1 MTRTTDSRPGLA
13 IGALLLAAGAGT
25 AAQAQEPASTNAPAG
40 VAAAQAELDRTPED
54 CVLLNRIAR
63 KVGVN
68 DRQVVFFMRGDTYYL
83 NVLDGACQ
91 SLTAGE
97 TRLVFHAKNTGSARI
112 ARLCDTDS
120 FTVERQTSRI
130 GCSLGMFNP
139 ITAEEAAALTG
150 QPIPAA
156 AASSSSS
163 GERSERTERS
173 ERSSRRDRD

>member
-1 MTRTTDSRPGLA
+1 MTRSTASRWGCTF
-13 IGALLLAAGAGT
+13 GAMLLAATVGMSAQSQEGA
-25 AAQAQEPASTNAPAG
+25 
-40 VAAAQAELDRTPED
+40 AAAQEELDRTPED

-68 DRQVVFFMRGDTYYL
+68 DRQVVFFMRGNTYYL
-83 NVLDGACQ
+83 NVLDAACQ
-91 SLTAGE
+91 SLTPGE

-130 GCSLGMFNP
+130 GCGLGQFNP

-150 QPIPAA
+150 QPVAA
-156 AASSSSS
+156 PSESSSADES
-163 GERSERTERS
+163 GGR
-173 ERSSRRDRD
+173 SRRNRD

>member
-1 MTRTTDSRPGLA
+1 MTRTTHSRWGLA
-13 IGALLLAAGAGT
+13 IGGMMLAAMAGTSVQAQEEAT
-25 AAQAQEPASTNAPAG
+25 AAQE
-40 VAAAQAELDRTPED
+40 ELDRTPED

-68 DRQVVFFMRGDTYYL
+68 DRQVVFFMRGNSYFL

-91 SLTAGE
+91 SLTPGE

-130 GCSLGMFNP
+130 GCSLGAFNP

-150 QPIPAA
+150 QPVPAA
-156 AASSSSS
+156 AESSSSS
-163 GERSERTERS
+163 DEGS
-173 ERSSRRDRD
+173 ERSSRRNRD

>member
-1 MTRTTDSRPGLA
+1 MTRTTHSRWGLA
-13 IGALLLAAGAGT
+13 IGAMLLAATAGT
-25 AAQAQEPASTNAPAG
+25 SVQAQEEA
-40 VAAAQAELDRTPED
+40 AAAQEELDRTAED

-68 DRQVVFFMRGDTYYL
+68 DRQVVFYMRGNTYYL

-91 SLTAGE
+91 SLTPGE

-130 GCSLGMFNP
+130 GCSLGTFNP
-139 ITAEEAAALTG
+139 ITAAEAAALTG
-150 QPIPAA
+150 QPIAEE

-163 GERSERTERS
+163 DERDG
-173 ERSSRRDRD
+173 RSSRRNRD